1 MKDLTNGKIPKE
13 LQKKYKNGVNVALND
28 LREKDFPKPIE
39 KKSYFSGEGVTL
51 GQPTSQ

>member
-1 MKDLTNGKIPKE
+1 
-13 LQKKYKNGVNVALND
+13 VALND